1 MELVEIRL
9 LREGERAKRM
19 LNLLEAGL
27 GRPGVDVVGGRAF
40 QVEASNWYTASAI
53 LDDALTRIA
62 GDTWREYLAFVAPR
76 GYERPP
82 SRTGRV

>member
-9 LREGERAKRM
+9 LREGERATRM
-19 LNLLEAGL
+19 LDLLEAGL
-27 GRPGVDVVGGRAF
+27 GRPGIDVVGGRAF
-40 QVEASNWYTASAI
+40 QVDVASWHTAMTV

-76 GYERPP
+76 GYEPP